1 MSSILDTPEQIE
13 KYRLLAIR
21 SALGLEM
28 KGLKFRTSANK
39 TACRML
45 GLRIGTSR
53 AVTFATLTKYIENM

>member
-1 MSSILDTPEQIE
+1 MSILNTPEQIE
-13 KYRLLAIR
+13 KYRLSAIR

-45 GLRIGTSR
+45 GLRIGTPR